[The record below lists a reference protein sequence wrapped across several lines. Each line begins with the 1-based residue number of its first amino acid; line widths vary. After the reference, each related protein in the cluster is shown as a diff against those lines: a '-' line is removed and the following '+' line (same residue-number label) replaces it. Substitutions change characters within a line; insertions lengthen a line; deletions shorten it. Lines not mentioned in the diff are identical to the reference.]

1 MWYFVERNGKC
12 VKACKRL
19 ESACSRARKFVC
31 SGSRVRVLDSCG
43 NRYSIRT
50 GRLM

>member
-1 MWYFVERNGKC
+1 MWYFVEKNGKC

-19 ESACSRARKFVC
+19 ESACSHARKLVGK
-31 SGSRVRVLDSCG
+31 GSCVSVGDAKG

-50 GRLM
+50 GRMF